1 MGQGGWLAEAKRP
14 GLWVGVA
21 GGVSVP
27 RGGGVSGRAVGRGDR
42 MGVEGLGQFVP
53 APGILV
59 SGSEPEKAS
68 PSRRCQTPLSRL
80 TNPPLSGQKA
90 LSLPLN
96 SSLSLFRP

>member
-1 MGQGGWLAEAKRP
+1 MGQGGRLAEAKRP
-14 GLWVGVA
+14 GLGIGVA

-27 RGGGVSGRAVGRGDR
+27 RGGGVSGRAVGRGSR

-68 PSRRCQTPLSRL
+68 PSLRCQTPLSL
-80 TNPPLSGQKA
+80 D
-90 LSLPLN
+90 
-96 SSLSLFRP
+96 

>member
-1 MGQGGWLAEAKRP
+1 MGQGGRLAEAKRP
-14 GLWVGVA
+14 GLGIGVA

-27 RGGGVSGRAVGRGDR
+27 RGGGVSGRAVGRGAR

-68 PSRRCQTPLSRL
+68 PSLRSDPSAVRPLSL
-80 TNPPLSGQKA
+80 STDKPPSFR
-90 LSLPLN
+90 SE